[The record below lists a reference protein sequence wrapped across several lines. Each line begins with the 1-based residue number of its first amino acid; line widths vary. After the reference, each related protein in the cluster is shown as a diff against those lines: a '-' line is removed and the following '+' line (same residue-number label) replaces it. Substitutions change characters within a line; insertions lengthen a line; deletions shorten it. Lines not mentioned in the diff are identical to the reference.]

1 MADYRK
7 QGYLLE
13 NFRLFHLSSPG
24 GARTEFHYHAFCK
37 VLFLLKGSGDYTI
50 GGQRYSLRPGDV
62 VLIPQGCIHRP
73 ELDGDVPYE
82 RIILYLSPDFL
93 TQASTAQCDLLQVFS
108 GDGGAVLR
116 PGEKGREKLQR
127 LARQLERDLELEG
140 FGRDILT
147 TTALLRLLVELG
159 RQRAQGQTLPAAAD
173 EAGDPRIQKMLAY
186 LDSHI
191 SEELD
196 IDTLA
201 QRFFLSKYHMMR
213 LFRQETGTTIHLYI
227 TQKRLLLARELIRGG
242 MKATEACYQSGFRSY
257 SSFTR
262 AAEKHLGTTPT
273 GRSAQSALELEPLE

>member
-37 VLFLLKGSGDYTI
+37 VLLLLKGSGDYTI

-62 VLIPQGCIHRP
+62 VLIPQGCVHRP

-93 TQASTAQCDLLQVFS
+93 TQASTAQCDLHQIFS
-108 GDGGAVLR
+108 GEVLR

-159 RQRAQGQTLPAAAD
+159 RQRAQGQTLPAAVD

-213 LFRQETGTTIHLYI
+213 LFRQETGSTIHLYI
-227 TQKRLLLARELIRGG
+227 TQKRLRMARELIRGG
-242 MKATEACYQSGFRSY
+242 MKATQACYQSGFHSY
-257 SSFTR
+257 SAFTR
-262 AAEKHLGTTPT
+262 ACEKHLGTTPT
-273 GRSAQSALELEPLE
+273 GRPGQGLAQEEGAE